1 MTKTYSLKRELNRWI
16 ISTALVFVLVA
27 GALSGWIVFKQ
38 AREQQDQTLLEIG
51 MLIKSGKLKE
61 SISLHHDINENTVII
76 NELGEIQHIPIV
88 PVKTTDGFH
97 TMMLDGSQWRVLITT
112 QSDSQRRFSIAQQ
125 TKQRDAIARSSSLSV
140 LLPIIVLVGLMLLM
154 INYIIKRQFRSLAK
168 LTKEL
173 EQQEANKLFKLDA
186 KNVPEEISPFVNSI
200 NSLLSRVSKTVQK
213 QQRFIADAAHELRT
227 PIAALSLQV
236 DNLNKQLDHVERD
249 ERQKDLHKGLSRLR
263 ILVNQLLNLAR
274 LQSEDNTTNTKI
286 IFNPLVHQAIESLFP
301 LLEKSD
307 IDLGIIKQDENLKV
321 YDQQDRLSQ
330 LVYNS
335 IDNAI
340 RYSPKG
346 GKIDISLYQD
356 QGDLVYL
363 VEDQGIGIPE
373 EQLKQVMQ
381 PFYRV
386 QECEQLGNGLGLAI
400 SQEIAQLLDGHIEL
414 SNRKNGGLRFSYR
427 QKLFG

>member
-140 LLPIIVLVGLMLLM
+140 LFPIIVLVGLMLLM

-356 QGDLVYL
+356 QDDLVYL

>member
-140 LLPIIVLVGLMLLM
+140 LFPIIVLVGLMLLM

>member
-51 MLIKSGKLKE
+51 MLIKAGKLKE

-140 LLPIIVLVGLMLLM
+140 LFPIIVLVGLMLLM

-386 QECEQLGNGLGLAI
+386 QECEQPGNGLGLAI

>member
-340 RYSPKG
+340 RYSPTG

-356 QGDLVYL
+356 QGNLVYL

>member
-51 MLIKSGKLKE
+51 MLIKGGKLKE

-140 LLPIIVLVGLMLLM
+140 LFPIIVLVGLMLLM

-236 DNLNKQLDHVERD
+236 DNLNKQLDRVERD

-373 EQLKQVMQ
+373 EQLKRVMQ

-386 QECEQLGNGLGLAI
+386 QECEQPGNGLGLAI

>member
-112 QSDSQRRFSIAQQ
+112 QPDSQRRFSIAQQ

-386 QECEQLGNGLGLAI
+386 QECEQPGNGLGLAI

>member
-386 QECEQLGNGLGLAI
+386 QECEQPGNGLGLAI

>member
-140 LLPIIVLVGLMLLM
+140 LFPIIVLVGLMLLM

-386 QECEQLGNGLGLAI
+386 QECEQPGNGLGLAI

>member
-16 ISTALVFVLVA
+16 ITTALVFVLIA
-27 GALSGWIVFKQ
+27 GTLSGWIVFKQ

-51 MLIKSGKLKE
+51 MLIKAGKLKE

-112 QSDSQRRFSIAQQ
+112 QAESQRRFSIAQQ

-140 LLPIIVLVGLMLLM
+140 LFPIIVLVGLMLLM

-386 QECEQLGNGLGLAI
+386 QECEQPGNGLGLAI

>member
-356 QGDLVYL
+356 QDDLVYL

-386 QECEQLGNGLGLAI
+386 QECEQPGNGLGLAI